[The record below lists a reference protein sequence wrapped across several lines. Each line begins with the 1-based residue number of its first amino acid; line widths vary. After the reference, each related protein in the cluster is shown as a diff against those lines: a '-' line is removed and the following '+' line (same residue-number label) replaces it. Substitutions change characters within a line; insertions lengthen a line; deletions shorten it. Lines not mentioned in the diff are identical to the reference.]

1 MRKLYFDIDGTILDV
16 QTAAAKPALVEG
28 KFVKAIRRAGIQEL
42 VCVGNYAGVV
52 VEVQTLDTNYDA
64 LGAILELCNG
74 VFTDEVWF
82 RANTRLISDPER
94 RAAEVDLDGDWWYVD
109 DLAEKYF
116 LEAGRAEVFRQQLG
130 RRILAPAPEGDGTD
144 VLDWLGAIR

>member
-16 QTAAAKPALVEG
+16 QTALAKPALLDG
-28 KFVKAIRRAGIQEL
+28 RFARAIRAAGIETL

-52 VEVQTLDTNYDA
+52 VEVQAMARNYDA

-74 VFTDEVWF
+74 VFSDEGWF
-82 RANTRLISDPER
+82 RANTRLIADPED
-94 RAAEVDLDGDWWYVD
+94 RAAEVNLDEDWWYVD

-116 LEAGRAEVFRQQLG
+116 VEAGRAEVFRQQVG
-130 RRILAPAPEGDGTD
+130 RRILAPTPDGDGAD
-144 VLDWLGAIR
+144 VLDWLDGIR